1 MKGIG
6 GRAAEKFALLG
17 ACALLLVVATPAAA
31 ETFTVSNGGDSGAG
45 SLRQAITGAET
56 NANDPTID
64 QVQINFAGN
73 IDLLSQLPPIDTPMS
88 ITGPGVNNLNVRR
101 SPTAGMTQFRLF
113 AFDPGAPATV
123 AVQGMT
129 ISGARATG
137 FAGGAM
143 LKDGTGSLVLNSVWI
158 TDSQT
163 PTGSGGALQCLDG
176 STSIRNS
183 TLSAN
188 VAGFGGGFAATSSCT
203 ADLSNVTAAG
213 NFANEFGGGIYISGS
228 SHITVNSST
237 IVDNKAD
244 ADDMTGGG
252 GGGSYN
258 ASGGTAPTFSV
269 ANTLYAGNTVG
280 TAGAAD
286 QTQCGGGDHTSS
298 GYNLRTVDDSGCTG
312 FEDTTDIVDANP
324 LLGALMV
331 NVIGPPT
338 VALQVGS
345 PAINKGNP
353 ATPGDA
359 YPACPPV
366 DERAL
371 PRGAFG
377 NRCDIGAFEV
387 QRNTTTTAVDCA
399 PASLTLGT
407 GNSTCT
413 ATVTDSGSSF
423 PVSPPTGTLSFN
435 SGGAG
440 AFDPTSCPLTM
451 LSSSEASCEVTYT
464 PTAAGSG
471 SHVITGAYG
480 GDADHGSSQGSVEV
494 GVVSPPAP
502 PSPPAAAKTGK
513 RAAALKKCKKK
524 PKGPKRKKCVKRA
537 KRLPV

>member
-1 MKGIG
+1 
-6 GRAAEKFALLG
+6 
-17 ACALLLVVATPAAA
+17 
-31 ETFTVSNGGDSGAG
+31 
-45 SLRQAITGAET
+45 
-56 NANDPTID
+56 
-64 QVQINFAGN
+64 
-73 IDLLSQLPPIDTPMS
+73 
-88 ITGPGVNNLNVRR
+88 VNSVNVRR
-101 SPTAGMTQFRLF
+101 SPSAGMTQFRLF
-113 AFDPGAPATV
+113 AFDPGASATV

-143 LKDGTGSLVLNSVWI
+143 LKDGPGALILNSVWI

-188 VAGFGGGFAATSSCT
+188 VAGFGGGFAATVTCT
-203 ADLSNVTAAG
+203 ADLSNVTVSG
-213 NFANEFGGGIYISGS
+213 NSANEFGGGIYISGNS
-228 SHITVNSST
+228 QITVNSST

-244 ADDMTGGG
+244 ADDTMGGG

-258 ASGGTAPTFSV
+258 ASGGTAPTFRV
-269 ANTLYAGNTVG
+269 ANNLYAGNTVG
-280 TAGAAD
+280 TSGAAD
-286 QTQCGGGDHTSS
+286 QTQCGGSDHTSS

-312 FEDTTDIVDANP
+312 FEDATDIVNANP
-324 LLGALMV
+324 MLGALMV
-331 NVIGPPT
+331 NLIGPPT
-338 VALQVGS
+338 IALQVGS
-345 PAINKGNP
+345 PAINTGNP

-359 YPACPPV
+359 FPACPAV

-387 QRNTTTTAVDCA
+387 QRNTTTTAVECA
-399 PASLTLGT
+399 PTSLTLGT
-407 GNSTCT
+407 GSTTCT

-423 PVSPPTGTLSFN
+423 PVTTPTGTLSFS

-440 AFDPTSCPLTM
+440 AFDPTSCPLAM
-451 LSSSEASCEVTYT
+451 VSGSEASCEVTYT
-464 PTAAGSG
+464 PTAVGSG
-471 SHVITGAYG
+471 SHVITGAYE
-480 GDADHGSSQGSVEV
+480 GDADHGISQGSVEI

-502 PSPPAAAKTGK
+502 PNPPTPKTTGK